1 MIAYHNAEELE
12 KMRKAGRILGEIL
25 WELKRAVRPGINLLE
40 LDAMGEELMIKRGTR
55 PAFKGYRG
63 YRHATCLSL
72 NEEVVHGIPTD
83 RVLKQGDILGID
95 IGLALDGYHS
105 DTAATVA
112 VGDVPKK
119 VRKLLKMTEEA
130 LETGIRQARDGN
142 HVGDIGQA
150 VEQVALKG
158 GFGIVRDLFG
168 HGVGTSLHM
177 DPLIPNFGKAGQG
190 VPLKTGMAI
199 AIEPM
204 FNLGGD
210 AVETLPDGWT
220 VVTKDGSLS
229 AHFEHTLVITE
240 KGPEV
245 LTEVEKR

>member
-1 MIAYHNAEELE
+1 
-12 KMRKAGRILGEIL
+12 
-25 WELKRAVRPGINLLE
+25 
-40 LDAMGEELMIKRGTR
+40 
-55 PAFKGYRG
+55 
-63 YRHATCLSL
+63 LSL

-83 RVLKQGDILGID
+83 RELKKGDILGID
-95 IGLALDGYHS
+95 IGLALDGYYS

-130 LETGIRQARDGN
+130 LETGSRQARDGN

-150 VEQVALKG
+150 VEQVARKG

-245 LTEVEKR
+245 LTNVEKR